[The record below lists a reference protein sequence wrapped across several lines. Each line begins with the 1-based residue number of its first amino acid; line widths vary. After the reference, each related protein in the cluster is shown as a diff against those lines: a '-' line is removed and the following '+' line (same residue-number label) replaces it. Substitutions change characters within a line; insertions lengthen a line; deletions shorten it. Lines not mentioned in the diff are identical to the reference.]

1 MAPIVVVKFK
11 EVIIIYTVQP
21 ALYVVDTSVYPKH
34 MCVVSECLCVPH
46 IQPSVFWQE
55 PHMCVVKIVL

>member
-1 MAPIVVVKFK
+1 M
-11 EVIIIYTVQP
+11 YTVQP
-21 ALYVVDTSVYPKH
+21 ALYVVGTSVYPKY
-34 MCVVSECLCVPH
+34 MCVVSECLCLLH